1 MPEDLMLPGIDSAP
15 SAAPATSDAPAS
27 SQDQAAPPSGD
38 DKSTQSASVDTG
50 SDPASGDAPT
60 ETDEQRREK
69 SDRRSRGGF
78 QNRINELTAR
88 ERDAVRQNQQLAGLL
103 EMVIKGQV
111 TPQQAQRQD
120 ATQGE
125 QPPNEANY
133 NDWKAYERDMIR
145 YESRQE
151 IRREL
156 AQREAQQNHQR
167 SQWEQQIQAQQRA
180 VQEEQL
186 HVATGSQMQSVAAQ
200 FPDFHDVIESCPVNI
215 PLNVEASM
223 AITGKAGHVAY
234 YLAKNPRVIQQLSQ
248 MPDVVVAHHITR
260 IANAMGSSAATVSN
274 APPVGSPAGNRGTS
288 ANPYPKDA
296 TPAQHLA
303 WEAANKRQAK
313 RA

>member
-1 MPEDLMLPGIDSAP
+1 MPEDLVLPGIDSAP
-15 SAAPATSDAPAS
+15 AAPAANDAPAPS
-27 SQDQAAPPSGD
+27 HDQAAPPSGD
-38 DKSTQSASVDTG
+38 DTSTHSASVDTG
-50 SDPASGDAPT
+50 NETATGDAPT
-60 ETDEQRREK
+60 ETNEEK
-69 SDRRSRGGF
+69 AEKRSRGGF

-88 ERDAVRQNQQLAGLL
+88 ERDAVRRETQLAGLL
-103 EMVIKGQV
+103 EMVIKGQMS
-111 TPQQAQRQD
+111 PQQAQRQD
-120 ATQGE
+120 NIAPSE
-125 QPPNEANY
+125 APPDESKY
-133 NDWKAYERDMIR
+133 TDWKAYERDMIR

-167 SQWEQQIQAQQRA
+167 SQWEQQTQEQQRA
-180 VQEEQL
+180 VQEEHL

-274 APPVGSPAGNRGTS
+274 APPVGNPAGNRGTS